1 MSLEVDGTLRVD
13 GPHGPMVVRGRG
25 RRVEVQVT
33 RLRSVPSLLRRF
45 FLRSGTPT
53 VLDRVSA
60 RTLTQADVDVRIGTG
75 RWQPFRLVAAEGHS
89 AHEPALRIRFR
100 PFSFSSPPSGGV

>member
-45 FLRSGTPT
+45 VGRSEAPA
-53 VLDRVSA
+53 VLDHFGA
-60 RTLTQADVDVRIGTG
+60 RILTHADVDVRVGTG
-75 RWQPFRLVAAEGHS
+75 RWQPFRLVAAEGHPS
-89 AHEPALRIRFR
+89 NEPTLRVRFR
-100 PFSFSSPPSGGV
+100 PFS